1 MVEWWIMTLKITGI
15 PASIEAIEPYFSSNG
30 QVTLLQD
37 YHPTLI
43 IEQLIHPFPVS

>member
-1 MVEWWIMTLKITGI
+1 MTLKITCVDS
-15 PASIEAIEPYFSSNG
+15 SIEAIEPYFSSNG

-43 IEQLIHPFPVS
+43 EQLIHFPLAS